1 MVDVSQLVN
10 MTSLKRRSAIVRVY
24 RPGPAGGVESLA
36 PREEA
41 VPEPQRGEVLVRV
54 RATSLNYRDL
64 LILDGDHFTNGPG
77 SLVPLS
83 DAAGEVVAVGPD
95 VTRFGVG
102 DRVLNAFHSNWI
114 GGRLPAAETLRG
126 YGNAQDGWL
135 AEYRAVSEHA
145 LVALPDS
152 LTYEQGATLPCAA
165 VTAWTALNGGTPL
178 APGDVV
184 LTLGT
189 GGVSLFAAQLAKAAG
204 ARVVATTSSAAKAAK
219 LTELGA
225 DVVIDYVE
233 TPGWGKAVLDATDGR
248 GVDRIVE
255 VGGPGT
261 FAQSLVAAGTHHAD
275 IALVGFVGAG
285 GAPVDFMDLF
295 RSGATVRKTWVGSRD
310 DTEDLVRRLA
320 VRPIEPVIDSVHP
333 FEDAV
338 AAFRRFAS
346 RENLGKVVI
355 AAA

>member
-1 MVDVSQLVN
+1 MH
-10 MTSLKRRSAIVRVY
+10 VY
-24 RPGPAGGVESLA
+24 RSHAGRLVRL
-36 PREEA
+36 EEP

-64 LILDGDHFTNGPG
+64 LILRGDHFTNGPG
-77 SLVPLS
+77 DLIPVS
-83 DAAGEVVAVGPD
+83 DAAGEVAAVGEG
-95 VTRFGVG
+95 VTRFAAG
-102 DRVLNAFHSNWI
+102 DRVLDAFHSNWI

-135 AEYRAVSEHA
+135 AEYRAVSENA

-178 APGDVV
+178 SPADVV

-189 GGVSLFAAQLAKAAG
+189 GGVSLFALQLAKANG
-204 ARVVATTSSAAKAAK
+204 ARVVATTSSPEKAESLRK
-219 LTELGA
+219 LGA
-225 DVVIDYVE
+225 DTVIDYRA
-233 TPGWGKAVLDATDGR
+233 TPEWGKAVLDATGGR
-248 GVDRIVE
+248 GADRIVE

-261 FAQSLVAAGTHHAD
+261 FAQSLVAAGTHHAE
-275 IALVGFVGAG
+275 IALVGFVGAEG
-285 GAPVDFMDLF
+285 PPVDYMDLF
-295 RSGATVRKTWVGSRD
+295 RSGATIRKTWVGSRD

-333 FEDAV
+333 FEDAD
-338 AAFRRFAS
+338 AAFRRFES
-346 RENLGKVVI
+346 RENFGKVVVS
-355 AAA
+355 AR

>member
-10 MTSLKRRSAIVRVY
+10 ITEVQPVRVY
-24 RPGPAGGVESLA
+24 RPEAGSLVQ
-36 PREEA
+36 REEP

-64 LILDGDHFTNGPG
+64 LILDGDHFVTGPG
-77 SLVPLS
+77 SLVPVS
-83 DAAGEVVAVGPD
+83 DAAGEVAAVGEG
-95 VTRFGVG
+95 VTRFAVG
-102 DRVLNAFHSNWI
+102 DRVIGSFHSNWI

-145 LVALPDS
+145 LVALPSS

-178 APGDVV
+178 GPGDVV

-189 GGVSLFAAQLAKAAG
+189 GGVSLFALQLAKAHG
-204 ARVVATTSSAAKAAK
+204 ARVVATTSSGEKAAK
-219 LTELGA
+219 LTALGA
-225 DVVIDYVE
+225 DVVIDYTA
-233 TPGWGKAVLDATDGR
+233 TPEWGKAVLDATGGR
-248 GVDRIVE
+248 GADRIVE

-261 FAQSLVAAGTHHAD
+261 FAQSLVAAGTHHAE
-275 IALVGFVGAG
+275 IALVGFVGTG

-295 RSGATVRKTWVGSRD
+295 RSGATVRKIWVGSRD

-320 VRPIEPVIDSVHP
+320 VRPIAPVVDSVHP
-333 FEDAV
+333 FDEAA
-338 AAFRRFAS
+338 AAFRHFGS
-346 RENLGKVVI
+346 RKNFGKVVI
-355 AAA
+355 TVA

>member
-1 MVDVSQLVN
+1 M
-10 MTSLKRRSAIVRVY
+10 RVY
-24 RPGPAGGVESLA
+24 RPESGRLV
-36 PREEA
+36 RHEEP

-77 SLVPLS
+77 NLIPVS
-83 DAAGEVVAVGPD
+83 DAAGEVAAVGEG
-95 VTRFGVG
+95 VTRFAVG
-102 DRVLNAFHSNWI
+102 DRVINAFHSNWI
-114 GGRLPAAETLRG
+114 AGRLPGKLVG

-135 AEYRAVSEHA
+135 AEYRAVGEHA

-152 LTYEQGATLPCAA
+152 LTFEQGATLPCAA
-165 VTAWTALNGGTPL
+165 VTAWTSLSGVK
-178 APGDVV
+178 PGEVV

-189 GGVSLFAAQLAKAAG
+189 GGVSLFALQLAKQQG

-225 DVVIDYVE
+225 DVVLDYTA
-233 TPGWGKAVLDATDGR
+233 TPEWGKAVLDATDGR
-248 GVDRIVE
+248 GADRIVE

-295 RSGATVRKTWVGSRD
+295 RSGATVRKIWVGSRE
-310 DTEDLVRRLA
+310 DTEDLVGRLA
-320 VRPIEPVIDSVHP
+320 VRPIEPVVDSVHP
-333 FEDAV
+333 FDDAGV
-338 AAFRRFAS
+338 AFERFRS
-346 RENLGKVVI
+346 RRNLGKVVV
-355 AAA
+355 AVP

>member
-1 MVDVSQLVN
+1 
-10 MTSLKRRSAIVRVY
+10 VRVY
-24 RPGPAGGVESLA
+24 RPGPAGSLVRRDE
-36 PREEA
+36 P

-77 SLVPLS
+77 NLIPVS
-83 DAAGEVVAVGPD
+83 DAAGEVAAVGEG
-95 VTRFGVG
+95 VTRFAVG
-102 DRVLNAFHSNWI
+102 DRVINAFHSNWI

-145 LVALPDS
+145 LVALPGS
-152 LTYEQGATLPCAA
+152 LTFEQGATLPCAA
-165 VTAWTALNGGTPL
+165 VTAWTALSGGRPL
-178 APGDVV
+178 GPEDVV

-189 GGVSLFAAQLAKAAG
+189 GGVSLFALQLAKAHG
-204 ARVVATTSSAAKAAK
+204 ARVVATTSSVEKAAE
-219 LTELGA
+219 LAGLGA

-233 TPGWGKAVLDATDGR
+233 TPEWGKAVLDATGGR

-261 FAQSLVAAGTHHAD
+261 FAQSLVAAGTHHAE

-285 GAPVDFMDLF
+285 GVPVDFMDLF

-310 DTEDLVRRLA
+310 DTEDLLRRLA

-333 FEDAV
+333 FEEAD
-338 AAFRRFAS
+338 AAFRLFAD
-346 RENLGKVVI
+346 RGNFGKVVI
-355 AAA
+355 TTP

>member
-1 MVDVSQLVN
+1 
-10 MTSLKRRSAIVRVY
+10 VRVY
-24 RPGPAGGVESLA
+24 RPESGNLVQ
-36 PREEA
+36 REEP

-77 SLVPLS
+77 NLVPVS
-83 DAAGEVVAVGPD
+83 DAAGEVVAVGD
-95 VTRFGVG
+95 GVTRFAAG

-114 GGRLPAAETLRG
+114 AGRLPGNLVG
-126 YGNAQDGWL
+126 YGNGQDGWL
-135 AEYRAVSEHA
+135 TEYRAVGEHA

-152 LTYEQGATLPCAA
+152 LSYEQGATLPCAA
-165 VTAWTALNGGTPL
+165 VTAWTSLSGVR
-178 APGDVV
+178 PGETV

-189 GGVSLFAAQLAKAAG
+189 GGVSLFALQLAKQHG

-225 DVVIDYVE
+225 DVVIDYTA
-233 TPGWGKAVLDATDGR
+233 TPEWGKAVLDATGGR
-248 GVDRIVE
+248 GADRIVE

-275 IALVGFVGAG
+275 IALVGFVGTG

-295 RSGATVRKTWVGSRD
+295 RSGATIRKIWVGSRE
-310 DTEDLVRRLA
+310 DTEDLVRWLA
-320 VRPIEPVIDSVHP
+320 VRPIEPVVDSVFP
-333 FEDAV
+333 FDDAV
-338 AAFRRFAS
+338 AAFERFRSRR
-346 RENLGKVVI
+346 NLGKVVVS
-355 AAA
+355 AA